1 MIKKRFKQI
10 GAWILTASLFLG
22 SVQMPVQAA
31 GNAAATDANL
41 ALKATAT
48 EDPNGYDAT
57 EAGAGFVI
65 SKINDGDLSTRWSH
79 KVNYTPWV
87 QLAWETPQTMKT
99 FYVTWQRKNIKS
111 YNLAIS
117 NDGET
122 WEEIWSTQEVPTE
135 NTVEIKLTEAV
146 TAKYLRLN
154 IREINLQEEGSDMQ
168 WKACSIYEL
177 EVYADEKPDMR
188 TEAEKI
194 MESLNLTAPVIGD
207 GDTHIDMP
215 EVPDNARIRFC
226 ADYEQIIGEDG
237 TIYQP
242 LEARTVKG
250 FYEVI
255 AGESSA
261 KSQEYTVAVPGKYT
275 DDASSNAKPA
285 VIPELQ
291 EWHGTSGNFQASSAS
306 RIIVGSSEL
315 SDTAAEF
322 AKDYEDITGSVIQ
335 VINGTRADAKR
346 GDIYLEVTTEDKGL
360 DKEGYAMEIAD
371 AIFVEA
377 EQSVGAYYA
386 TRSILQ
392 ILKQTNGSI
401 PKGLVKD
408 YPKFEVRG
416 FSLDVGR
423 KPFDLDT
430 LYEFAKNM
438 SWYKMNNF
446 QVHLSDNLIFME
458 DYSTLEDAKAQTYAG
473 YRLESGVLNS
483 EGKSAT
489 SEDVFYTKNEFR
501 KFIQDSRAIGVGIVP
516 ELDMPAH
523 ALPFTRAF
531 PEYRTKRETGGSHS
545 YLIDELDLSNPE
557 TTEFAKSL
565 WEDYF
570 TGSNPVFDEETV
582 IHIGTDEYHGTEGQE
597 GREQFRQFSADMI
610 NFVQESGRTVRM
622 WGSLSNKAGTTPV
635 PSEDV
640 QLNVWNTSYSVP
652 GDMYNLG
659 YDMINTL
666 DGSLYVVPSGTGSR
680 GGYGDYLNTQN
691 LYNNWKAN
699 TFGSYTVPAGS
710 DQMLGACF
718 AVWHDNIDT
727 RANGISQYD
736 SFDRFFDALPFL
748 SAKLWGEAEDR
759 NYSDVKELITETGT
773 APNTNMYANIE
784 FASSTIAEWDFEGAL
799 EKDSS
804 INNYDLT
811 GSENVRT
818 VNSDEGTA
826 LRLMGKESYVT
837 TPLDFVG
844 NGALLTMK
852 VKRDVGTEGEQILCE
867 SKDAFG
873 TYGTYAFKAVQKN
886 TGKVGFSR
894 EGYDYSF
901 DYTLPENEWVTLTFQ
916 SGQQE
921 VALYVNGKLVDKNP
935 AIYYA
940 NHPETELTAT
950 IAQRGTAKVATMMV
964 PMGRI
969 GSATNSFK
977 GQIEFVSVATEMSM
991 QGEAVPQSE
1000 LTASACSEAPTA
1012 GNEGPARFALDGN
1025 ENTFWH
1031 SNWGSDISLENGHHW
1046 FKVTLETPTVI
1057 NALTYLPRQDSRNG
1071 MIYEYSIEVEK
1082 ADGSTETVVDHG
1094 TWPANNNRKTA
1105 EFEPIEAKSVK
1116 IQVHDSQGDGEGG
1129 RKKHATIAELNL
1141 HKPFSFDKTQLESK
1155 IAEAEECKEDEYTD
1169 MTWNVLAGA
1178 LEAAQKVAA
1187 DANSTPEECATAYNQ
1202 LDAAI
1207 NGLVTKSTDD
1217 RLSDAVKAAEQAN
1230 ADDYAADSF
1239 AAYQEAAETAA
1250 NLPENATEDQKKT
1263 AAQALETAKN
1273 NLANIGALRTAIQ
1286 SVTEADLAGC
1296 TEKSKEAYNSAVT
1309 EANAVIANS
1318 AATKAQVKS
1327 ALDKLNQAARALVDL
1342 TALRSAINEVKD
1354 RKKEDYTAR
1363 SWRVFEEA
1371 LAKANEILTAE
1382 APTQAEV
1389 SQAVAA
1395 LYSADEALTKSEPI
1409 TSAGMLMIVIDAY
1422 SKMNLEG
1429 YTADSKAA
1437 FEKALQ
1443 DAKNVRD
1450 MQGAEPEAFE
1460 AAIADVMAAAA
1471 GLKVDVDTSDLEEA
1485 LQTANDR
1492 ITTLGNL
1499 VSQLEGDFST
1509 EVGNLR
1515 KALEDAQKAAQ
1526 AELNTVKE
1534 ALEKEAADAKKKAEE
1549 AEAAAKKAQQELEA
1563 AQKQAAAQKAEL
1575 DRLAAQAEEL
1585 RKAAE
1590 DARKYA
1596 QEAQLRAEASMEQT
1610 KFAAGSPSL
1619 KSAKSTKKGKVKVTW
1634 KKVKDADGYK
1644 IVYSQNWD
1652 FRNSKSVKVSA
1663 KAASKTI
1670 GKLKSGK
1677 KYFFRIRA
1685 YQKVDGKEI
1694 YSRTSA
1700 RKQAKVK

>member
-1 MIKKRFKQI
+1 
-10 GAWILTASLFLG
+10 
-22 SVQMPVQAA
+22 MPVQAEIRDDR
-31 GNAAATDANL
+31 TNL
-41 ALKATAT
+41 ARTATASAKDR
-48 EDPNGYDAT
+48 EDPAF
-57 EAGAGFVI
+57 EAVKA
-65 SKINDGDLSTRWSH
+65 NDGDKDRTKTPNSAQSRWASG
-79 KVNYTPWV
+79 VGDGPTWL
-87 QLAWETPQTMKT
+87 QLAWDQPQTMKS
-99 FYVTWQRKNIKS
+99 I
-111 YNLAIS
+111 AIIWERRS
-117 NDGET
+117 AENYRLEISDTGEDGSWTTIYENAG
-122 WEEIWSTQEVPTE
+122 IPDSADEVIILPQ
-135 NTVEIKLTEAV
+135 AV
-146 TAKYLRLN
+146 TAKYLRVY
-154 IREINLQEEGSDMQ
+154 INKINATAPDSTVN
-168 WKACSIYEL
+168 WKTVSIYEF
-177 EVYADEKPDMR
+177 EVYAEDPKVLP
-188 TEAEKI
+188 
-194 MESLNLTAPVIGD
+194 PVVNED
-207 GDTHIDMP
+207 VTHISMP
-215 EVPDNARIRFC
+215 EASEGETIRFC

-242 LEARTVKG
+242 LETRTVRG
-250 FYEVI
+250 CYEI
-255 AGESSA
+255 TDAEETQTSI
-261 KSQEYTVAVPGKYT
+261 EYTVTVPGKYT

-291 EWHGTSGNFQASSAS
+291 EWHGTSGNFLASSAS
-306 RIIVGSSEL
+306 RIIVGNSKL
-315 SDTAAEF
+315 SGVAEEF
-322 AKDYEDITGSVIQ
+322 AKDYEDITGSAIQ
-335 VINGTRADAKR
+335 VMNGAKADAKR
-346 GDIYLEVTTEDKGL
+346 GDFYLDLTTEDKGL

-371 AIFVEA
+371 AVFVEA

-401 PKGLVKD
+401 PKGLVRD

-531 PEYRTKRETGGSHS
+531 PEYRTKRETGGSHK

-597 GREQFRQFSADMI
+597 GNEQFRKFSADMI
-610 NFVQESGRTVRM
+610 DFVQESGRTVRM

-691 LYNNWKAN
+691 LYNNWNAN

-736 SFDRFFDALPFL
+736 SFDRFFDALPIL
-748 SAKLWGEAEDR
+748 SAKMWGEAEDR
-759 NYSDVKELITETGT
+759 NYEEIKAVIANTGT
-773 APNTNMYANIE
+773 APCTNMYADVDYI
-784 FASSTIAEWDFEGAL
+784 SSTIAKWDFEEKL
-799 EKDSS
+799 EEDSS
-804 INNYDLT
+804 ANGYDLT
-811 GSENVRT
+811 DKENVRV
-818 VNSDEGTA
+818 VNADEGTA
-826 LRLMGKESYVT
+826 LRLMGGKSYIT
-837 TPLDFVG
+837 TPLDMVG
-844 NGALLTMK
+844 EGALLTMK

-901 DYTLPENEWVTLTFQ
+901 NYTLPENEWVTLTFQ

-921 VALYVNGKLVDKNP
+921 VALYVNGRLVDKNP

-940 NHPETELTAT
+940 NHPETDLTSA
-950 IAQRGTAKVATMMV
+950 IAQRGTAKVATMMI
-964 PMGRI
+964 PIGRI
-969 GSATNSFK
+969 GSKTNSFK
-977 GQIEFVSVATEMSM
+977 GQIEYVSVATEISLE
-991 QGEAVPQSE
+991 GEAVQQSE
-1000 LTASACSEAPTA
+1000 LTASACSEAPSV
-1012 GNEGPARFALDGN
+1012 GNEGPARNAIDGN
-1025 ENTFWH
+1025 NATFWH
-1031 SNWGSDISLENGHHW
+1031 SNYNNDTSLENGHHW

-1057 NALTYLPRQDSRNG
+1057 NTLTYLPRQDSPNG
-1071 MIYEYSIEVEK
+1071 MIYEYSLEVEK
-1082 ADGSTETVVDHG
+1082 ADGSTEIVVDHG
-1094 TWPANNNRKTA
+1094 TWPANYNRKTA
-1105 EFEPIEAKSVK
+1105 KFEPIEAKSVK
-1116 IQVHDSQGDGEGG
+1116 IQVHDAQGTENNTNI
-1129 RKKHATIAELNL
+1129 HATIAELNL
-1141 HKPFSFDKTQLESK
+1141 YKPFSFDKTQLESK
-1155 IAEAEECKEDEYTD
+1155 IAEALGLKENEYSD
-1169 MTWNVLAGA
+1169 MSWSVLAGA
-1178 LEAAQKVAA
+1178 LEAAQQAVA
-1187 DANSTPEECATAYNQ
+1187 DANSTPDECATAYNQ

-1207 NGLVTKSTDD
+1207 NDLVAKSTDD

-1250 NLPENATEDQKKT
+1250 NLPENATEDQKKA

-1471 GLKVDVDTSDLEEA
+1471 GLKVDVDTSDLEGA
-1485 LQTANDR
+1485 LQTANNR
-1492 ITTLGNL
+1492 IEALEIL
-1499 VSQLEGDFST
+1499 ASQLEADFGI
-1509 EVGNLR
+1509 EVENLR